1 VATDAR
7 DWVVSTAEGI
17 RAVLSDDRFAVP
29 QAPGGAATGTL
40 AWLRSA
46 ACRFSN
52 GPEHDRRRAVVTA
65 ELGRLDTVTLTDQAW
80 ELTIAVLAG
89 LAVPAGPEGP
99 TQGGQLE
106 VMGPVA
112 RRVPVFV
119 LATQLGAADPGRA
132 TDAVQAIG
140 GSYLTGSPADPAA
153 ADTATRVL
161 LALLA
166 QPSGDDGRAGA
177 DTAVARATILLQ
189 SYDATAG
196 LIGNALA
203 LLPGLPA
210 DTPTADLLAQTA
222 RTRPPV
228 RAMRRVAA
236 VATALAAETLA
247 VTDIPPGPI
256 GESGDQTVAYQRIAS
271 GDTVIC
277 DIDSAED
284 TLTFGYGLRPCPAQP
299 HALALAQGVIDAV
312 RERCTIPAGQDDLEP
327 VKPLRV
333 PARLTAVLR

>member
-1 VATDAR
+1 MATDAR

-29 QAPGGAATGTL
+29 QAPGGAAAGTL

-65 ELGRLDTVTLTDQAW
+65 ELGRLDTATLTDAAW

-89 LAVPAGPEGP
+89 LAGPA
-99 TQGGQLE
+99 QGGQLE

-132 TDAVQAIG
+132 ADAVQAIG
-140 GSYLTGSPADPAA
+140 GSYLTGAAADPAA
-153 ADTATRVL
+153 ADAATRVL

-166 QPSGDDGRAGA
+166 QPAGGSAQPSGGSAQPGTDA
-177 DTAVARATILLQ
+177 DIAVARATILLQ

-203 LLPGLPA
+203 LLPDLPA
-210 DTPTADLLAQTA
+210 DTPTTDLLAQA
-222 RTRPPV
+222 VLHRPPV
-228 RAMRRVAA
+228 RAMRRVALA
-236 VATALAAETLA
+236 VAEL
-247 VTDIPPGPI
+247 G
-256 GESGDQTVAYQRIAS
+256 GEQVSG

-277 DIDSAED
+277 DIDGAED
-284 TLTFGYGLRPCPAQP
+284 ALTFGYGLRPCPAQP

-312 RERCTIPAGQDDLEP
+312 RERCDIPAGQGDLEP

-333 PARLTAVLR
+333 PASLTVVLR

>member
-1 VATDAR
+1 MATDAR
-7 DWVVSTAEGI
+7 DWTVSTAEGI

-29 QAPGGAATGTL
+29 EPPGDAATGTL

-52 GPEHDRRRAVVTA
+52 GTEHDRRRAVVTA
-65 ELGRLDTVTLTDQAW
+65 ELSRLDTATLTDAAW

-89 LAVPAGPEGP
+89 LAGAAGAAGTVEPAR
-99 TQGGQLE
+99 GGQVE

-119 LATQLGAADPGRA
+119 LATQLGAVDPGRA
-132 TDAVQAIG
+132 SDAVQAIG
-140 GSYLTGSPADPAA
+140 GSYLTGAPTDPAA
-153 ADTATRVL
+153 ADAATQ
-161 LALLA
+161 ALLTLSA
-166 QPSGDDGRAGA
+166 QPSGGSAEPSGDSGQPGTDA
-177 DTAVARATILLQ
+177 DLAVARATILLQ

-203 LLPGLPA
+203 LLPDLPA
-210 DTPTADLLAQTA
+210 DTPTGDLLAQTMLH
-222 RTRPPV
+222 RPPV
-228 RAMRRVAA
+228 RAMRRVALA
-236 VATALAAETLA
+236 VAELGRQQ
-247 VTDIPPGPI
+247 V
-256 GESGDQTVAYQRIAS
+256 SG

-327 VKPLRV
+327 VRPLRV

>member
-7 DWVVSTAEGI
+7 DWTVSTAEGI

-29 QAPGGAATGTL
+29 EPPGDAATGTL

-52 GPEHDRRRAVVTA
+52 GTEHDRRRAIVTA
-65 ELGRLDTVTLTDQAW
+65 ELSRLDTATLTDAAW

-89 LAVPAGPEGP
+89 LAGAAGAAEPAR
-99 TQGGQLE
+99 GGQVE
-106 VMGPVA
+106 VMAPVA

-119 LATQLGAADPGRA
+119 LATQLGASDAGRA
-132 TDAVQAIG
+132 SDAVQAIG
-140 GSYLTGSPADPAA
+140 GSYLTGAPTDPAA
-153 ADTATRVL
+153 ADAATQAL
-161 LALLA
+161 LALSA
-166 QPSGDDGRAGA
+166 QPSGDSAQPSGDSGQPGT
-177 DTAVARATILLQ
+177 DEDITVARATILLQ

-203 LLPGLPA
+203 LLPDLPA
-210 DTPTADLLAQTA
+210 DTPTGDLLAQTMLH
-222 RTRPPV
+222 RPPV
-228 RAMRRVAA
+228 RAMRRVALA
-236 VATALAAETLA
+236 VAEL
-247 VTDIPPGPI
+247 G
-256 GESGDQTVAYQRIAS
+256 GEQVSG

-299 HALALAQGVIDAV
+299 HALALAQGVIDAI
-312 RERCTIPAGQDDLEP
+312 RERCTIPAGQHDLEP
-327 VKPLRV
+327 VRPLRV